1 MGKGGTEGVVGLRM
15 KPGILPSFNVC
26 SASGIKQ
33 SILINFLVSSSIHVH
48 TLGDDDDDDDDAAV
62 R

>member
-1 MGKGGTEGVVGLRM
+1 MYVLY
-15 KPGILPSFNVC
+15 IF

-48 TLGDDDDDDDDAAV
+48 TLGDDDDYDDDDEFLLANLPFYA
-62 R
+62 RPF